1 VERQIKTNIGDNMP
15 IKDNLIGLAPDAIKL
30 AVKIIRYAQQGFTK
44 EEKQELAGDLIEL
57 AVKILES
64 IDTSK

>member
-1 VERQIKTNIGDNMP
+1 MP